1 MIARQS
7 TYERA
12 VCMGLGVMVHLDQ
25 CYSCSGLICMMN
37 IVMLIVVVIIITKG
51 HLISIRL
58 RHMPMRRNISS
69 DNYSLTVLI

>member
-1 MIARQS
+1 MIASQS

-37 IVMLIVVVIIITKG
+37 IVMLIVVVVIIIITKG
-51 HLISIRL
+51 HLITKAYA
-58 RHMPMRRNISS
+58 HEKE
-69 DNYSLTVLI
+69 Y

>member
-1 MIARQS
+1 LIARQS